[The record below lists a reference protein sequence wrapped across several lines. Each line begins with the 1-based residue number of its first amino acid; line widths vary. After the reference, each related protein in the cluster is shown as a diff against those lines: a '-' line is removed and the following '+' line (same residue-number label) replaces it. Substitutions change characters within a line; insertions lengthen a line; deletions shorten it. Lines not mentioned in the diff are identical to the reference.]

1 MTGRIFYPPSRSS
14 GIDKAMPPE
23 HFKQVVEAILAGK
36 YSWACVLILRFAGY
50 NPLHYIPYTTY
61 NRLLKEN
68 CNIKQPL
75 SQSETDPIQTGSDEL
90 SEESLVSE
98 GCLNQLTDLT
108 YLELL
113 DQKSSHVNGGSCNA
127 ITFFGFAGR

>member
-1 MTGRIFYPPSRSS
+1 MTTGHIFHRPNHSSRV
-14 GIDKAMPPE
+14 DRAMPE
-23 HFKQVVEAILAGK
+23 EQFKQVVEAIVAGK

-68 CNIKQPL
+68 CNTKQSL
-75 SQSETDPIQTGSDEL
+75 KQSEKEEIPEEL
-90 SEESLVSE
+90 LPSE
-98 GCLNQLTDLT
+98 GCLSHLKDLT

-113 DQKSSHVNGGSCNA
+113 DQKSSHVNGGSCNFSEILEFA
-127 ITFFGFAGR
+127 IDRVK